1 MGWKCS
7 PGSTTRRGRPFP
19 RRTFGGA
26 KSGSHGRHDRLLKQP
41 SNWRPGTAPACPI
54 VYLTE
59 GYRPRCAT
67 KINQADNRHRRALRA
82 LGSLGAYELFPTPL
96 GGDTSAFSEC
106 REFRPDNVRIDGG
119 LSDPS
124 SVSAIAAG
132 NYVLPSNQFRVIADA
147 IGNQLRVLDKIR
159 FGYR

>member
-67 KINQADNRHRRALRA
+67 KINQADNRHRRAFRA
-82 LGSLGAYELFPTPL
+82 LGARWEPMSYFQNRSVAIRAPSASAVNFAQTMSGSTAACPTQVPYPQSLPAITFSLPTNF
-96 GGDTSAFSEC
+96 A
-106 REFRPDNVRIDGG
+106 
-119 LSDPS
+119 
-124 SVSAIAAG
+124 
-132 NYVLPSNQFRVIADA
+132 
-147 IGNQLRVLDKIR
+147 
-159 FGYR
+159 